1 MSKDFPVGLALLVP
15 AVSGLGQKIMA
26 RRLFEEQIRELL
38 EDLLEMG
45 QMVADAIGQSIEAL
59 IRQNE
64 DLAQSVIDF
73 DDEINATQ
81 HDIDE
86 KCLVLIATQQPMAGD
101 LRTILS
107 VSNIAAELERIGD
120 YAEGIAKLAIKLSG
134 RPFIKPL
141 IDIPRMAEEGRWML
155 LASLE
160 AFAQQDAEKA
170 RQIGQ
175 ADDTVDALYDQVY
188 RELLVFM
195 MEDPRT
201 ITQATYLL
209 WVAHNLERIAD
220 RTTNIAER
228 VIFMDSG
235 RIVDLNR

>member
-1 MSKDFPVGLALLVP
+1 MVRQIF
-15 AVSGLGQKIMA
+15 Q
-26 RRLFEEQIRELL
+26 EQIRELL

-45 QMVADAIGQSIEAL
+45 RMVADSIDRSLQSL
-59 IRQNE
+59 VKQDE
-64 DLAQSVIDF
+64 DLAQQVIEF
-73 DDEINATQ
+73 DDEINALQ

-101 LRTILS
+101 LRAILA

-120 YAEGIAKLAIKLSG
+120 YTEGVARLAVKLAG
-134 RPFIKPL
+134 QPFIKPL
-141 IDIPRMAEEGRWML
+141 IDIPRMASESRRML
-155 LASLE
+155 LTSLE
-160 AFAQQDAEKA
+160 AFARQDIETA
-170 RQIGQ
+170 RQIGK
-175 ADDTVDALYDQVY
+175 ADDLVDALYDQVF
-188 RELLVFM
+188 RELLVIM

-235 RIVDLNR
+235 KIVDLNR

>member
-1 MSKDFPVGLALLVP
+1 MV
-15 AVSGLGQKIMA
+15 
-26 RRLFEEQIRELL
+26 RRVFEEQIHELL

-45 QMVADAIGQSIEAL
+45 QMVADAIDRAVQAL
-59 IRQNE
+59 AQQNT
-64 DLAQSVIDF
+64 DLAQKVIDF
-73 DDEINATQ
+73 DDEINALQ

-86 KCLVLIATQQPMAGD
+86 KCLVLIATQQPMASD
-101 LRTILS
+101 LRAILAI
-107 VSNIAAELERIGD
+107 SNIAAELERIGD
-120 YAEGIAKLAIKLSG
+120 YAEGIGSLAVKLAG

-141 IDIPRMAEEGRWML
+141 IDIPRMAEESRRML
-155 LASLE
+155 MTSLE
-160 AFAQQDAEKA
+160 AFAREDVDAA
-170 RQIGQ
+170 RQVGA
-175 ADDTVDALYDQVY
+175 ADDTVDSLYDQVY

-228 VIFMDSG
+228 VIFMASG

>member
-1 MSKDFPVGLALLVP
+1 MVRQVF
-15 AVSGLGQKIMA
+15 Q
-26 RRLFEEQIRELL
+26 EQIRELL

-45 QMVADAIGQSIEAL
+45 HMVAGSIEQSIL
-59 IRQNE
+59 SLTRQDE
-64 DLAQSVIDF
+64 DLARAVIDF
-73 DDEINATQ
+73 DDEINTLQ

-86 KCLVLIATQQPMAGD
+86 KCLVLIATQQPMASD
-101 LRTILS
+101 LRAILA

-120 YAEGIAKLAIKLSG
+120 YTEGVARLALKLAGK
-134 RPFIKPL
+134 PFIKPL
-141 IDIPRMAEEGRWML
+141 IDIPRMAEESRRML

-160 AFAQQDAEKA
+160 AFARQDVESA
-170 RQIGQ
+170 RQIGV
-175 ADDTVDALYDQVY
+175 ADDTVDALYDQVF
-188 RELLVFM
+188 RELLVIM
-195 MEDPRT
+195 MEDPKT

>member
-1 MSKDFPVGLALLVP
+1 MV
-15 AVSGLGQKIMA
+15 
-26 RRLFEEQIRELL
+26 RRVFEEQIRELL
-38 EDLLEMG
+38 DDLLEMG
-45 QMVADAIGQSIEAL
+45 QMVADSIDRAVQAL
-59 IRQNE
+59 ARQ
-64 DLAQSVIDF
+64 DTVLAQQVIDF
-73 DDEINATQ
+73 DEEINALQ

-86 KCLVLIATQQPMAGD
+86 KCLVLIATQQPMASD
-101 LRTILS
+101 LRSILA

-120 YAEGIAKLAIKLSG
+120 YAEGIGRLALKLAG

-141 IDIPRMAEEGRWML
+141 IDIPRMAEESRRML
-155 LASLE
+155 MTSLE
-160 AFAQQDAEKA
+160 AFAREDVEAA
-170 RQIGQ
+170 RQVGA
-175 ADDTVDALYDQVY
+175 ADDTVDSLYDQVY

-228 VIFMDSG
+228 VIFMASG

>member
-1 MSKDFPVGLALLVP
+1 MVRKAF
-15 AVSGLGQKIMA
+15 Q
-26 RRLFEEQIRELL
+26 EQIRELL

-45 QMVADAIGQSIEAL
+45 QMVADSIDRSVQAL
-59 IRQNE
+59 AEQDE
-64 DLAQSVIDF
+64 DLAQNVIDF
-73 DDEINATQ
+73 DDEINAVQ

-86 KCLVLIATQQPMAGD
+86 KCLVLIATQQPMASD
-101 LRTILS
+101 LRAILA

-120 YAEGIAKLAIKLSG
+120 YAEGIGRLALKLAGQPLL
-134 RPFIKPL
+134 KPL
-141 IDIPRMAEEGRWML
+141 IDIPRMAEVGRNML
-155 LASLE
+155 MSSLQ
-160 AFAQQDAEKA
+160 AFARQDVDAA
-170 RQIGQ
+170 QQIGKQ
-175 ADDTVDALYDQVY
+175 DDTVDALYDQVY

-195 MEDPRT
+195 MQDPRT

>member
-1 MSKDFPVGLALLVP
+1 MVRKAF
-15 AVSGLGQKIMA
+15 Q
-26 RRLFEEQIRELL
+26 EQIRELL

-45 QMVADAIGQSIEAL
+45 QMVADSIDRSVQALAEQDEAL
-59 IRQNE
+59 AQN
-64 DLAQSVIDF
+64 VIDF
-73 DDEINATQ
+73 DDEINAVQ

-86 KCLVLIATQQPMAGD
+86 KCLVLIATQQPMASD
-101 LRTILS
+101 LRAILA

-120 YAEGIAKLAIKLSG
+120 YAEGIGRLALKLAGQPLL
-134 RPFIKPL
+134 KPL
-141 IDIPRMAEEGRWML
+141 IDIPRMAEQGRKML
-155 LASLE
+155 MTALE
-160 AFAQQDAEKA
+160 AFARQDVAAAQE
-170 RQIGQ
+170 IGKQ
-175 ADDTVDALYDQVY
+175 DDTVDALYDQVY

-195 MEDPRT
+195 MQDPRT

-235 RIVDLNR
+235 KIVDLNR

>member
-1 MSKDFPVGLALLVP
+1 MVRQAF
-15 AVSGLGQKIMA
+15 
-26 RRLFEEQIRELL
+26 REQIRELL

-45 QMVADAIGQSIEAL
+45 QMVADSIDSSIQAL
-59 IRQNE
+59 AKQDQ
-64 DLAQSVIDF
+64 DLAQRVIDH
-73 DDEINATQ
+73 DDEINALQ
-81 HDIDE
+81 YEIDE

-120 YAEGIAKLAIKLSG
+120 YSEGIARLAIKLAG
-134 RPFIKPL
+134 RPLLKPL
-141 IDIPRMAEEGRWML
+141 IDIPRMADEGRRML
-155 LASLE
+155 MAALE
-160 AFAQQDAEKA
+160 AFARQDVESAA
-170 RQIGQ
+170 RIGEG
-175 ADDTVDALYDQVY
+175 DDVVDALYDQVY
-188 RELLVFM
+188 RELLVYM

-228 VIFMDSG
+228 VIFLDSG

>member
-1 MSKDFPVGLALLVP
+1 MV
-15 AVSGLGQKIMA
+15 
-26 RRLFEEQIRELL
+26 RRVFEEQVRELL

-45 QMVADAIGQSIEAL
+45 QMVADSIDRAVQAL
-59 IRQNE
+59 ALQ
-64 DLAQSVIDF
+64 DTALAQQVIDF
-73 DDEINATQ
+73 DDEINALQ

-86 KCLVLIATQQPMAGD
+86 KCLVLIATQQPMASD
-101 LRTILS
+101 LRAILA

-120 YAEGIAKLAIKLSG
+120 YAEGIGRLAMKLAG

-141 IDIPRMAEEGRWML
+141 IDIPRMAEEGRRML
-155 LASLE
+155 MTSLE
-160 AFAQQDAEKA
+160 AFAREDVETA
-170 RQIGQ
+170 REIGA

-228 VIFMDSG
+228 VIFMASG

>member
-1 MSKDFPVGLALLVP
+1 MVRQVF
-15 AVSGLGQKIMA
+15 Q
-26 RRLFEEQIRELL
+26 EQIRELL

-45 QMVADAIGQSIEAL
+45 QMVADSINSAIQAL
-59 IRQNE
+59 AKQDE
-64 DLAQSVIDF
+64 ELAQWVIDY
-73 DDEINATQ
+73 DDEINSFQ
-81 HDIDE
+81 YDIDE

-101 LRTILS
+101 LRAILS

-120 YAEGIAKLAIKLSG
+120 YSEGIARLALKLAG
-134 RPFIKPL
+134 RPLLKPL
-141 IDIPRMAEEGRWML
+141 IDIPRMAEEGRRML
-155 LASLE
+155 MTALE
-160 AFAQQDAEKA
+160 AFARQDVEAA
-170 RQIGQ
+170 RQVGT

-228 VIFMDSG
+228 VIFLDSG

>member
-1 MSKDFPVGLALLVP
+1 MVRQIF
-15 AVSGLGQKIMA
+15 Q
-26 RRLFEEQIRELL
+26 EQIRELL

-45 QMVADAIGQSIEAL
+45 RMVADSIDRSLQAL
-59 IRQNE
+59 VEQDEN
-64 DLAQSVIDF
+64 LAQQVIDF
-73 DDEINATQ
+73 DDEINALQ

-101 LRTILS
+101 LRAILA

-120 YAEGIAKLAIKLSG
+120 YAEGVARLAIKLAA

-141 IDIPRMAEEGRWML
+141 IDIPRMAAESRRML
-155 LASLE
+155 LTSLE
-160 AFAQQDAEKA
+160 AFARQDVETA

-175 ADDTVDALYDQVY
+175 ADDMVDALYDQVF
-188 RELLVFM
+188 RELLVIM

>member
-1 MSKDFPVGLALLVP
+1 MVRQVF
-15 AVSGLGQKIMA
+15 Q
-26 RRLFEEQIRELL
+26 EQIRELL

-45 QMVADAIGQSIEAL
+45 QMVADSINSSIQAL
-59 IRQNE
+59 AKQDE
-64 DLAQSVIDF
+64 ELAQWVIDY
-73 DDEINATQ
+73 DDEINSFQ
-81 HDIDE
+81 YDIDE

-101 LRTILS
+101 LRAILS

-120 YAEGIAKLAIKLSG
+120 YSEGIARLALKLAG
-134 RPFIKPL
+134 RPLLKPL
-141 IDIPRMAEEGRWML
+141 IDIPRMAEEGRRML
-155 LASLE
+155 MTALE
-160 AFAQQDAEKA
+160 AFARQDVEAA
-170 RQIGQ
+170 RQVGE

-188 RELLVFM
+188 RELLVYM

-228 VIFMDSG
+228 VIFFDSG